1 MATTELKPVYLI
13 TGGDRPKIHRA
24 LRRLRDIVRGPR
36 LAADVDDEV
45 RFHIEMQTASL
56 VAQGMSPGRARAKAE
71 SDFGTVAR
79 VTDDVRQARGLTTS
93 AFVDDLIPPSS
104 DRRPATSTAAK

>member
-1 MATTELKPVYLI
+1 MLTPRQV
-13 TGGDRPKIHRA
+13 

-56 VAQGMSPGRARAKAE
+56 VAQGMSPGRAPKR
-71 SDFGTVAR
+71 R
-79 VTDDVRQARGLTTS
+79 VTS
-93 AFVDDLIPPSS
+93 APS
-104 DRRPATSTAAK
+104 RA